1 MASDRE
7 SKIPPTGDLIR
18 GVPAP
23 AGTWP
28 DHQTS
33 SGVSPGKITRFPI
46 VLVGSEYWRGLVA
59 WLREKAVAE
68 GNIHAEELDL
78 FTIVDEPEEVVKVIT
93 RAHAEADFL
102 TPGSG
107 TDSD

>member
-28 DHQTS
+28 DHETS
-33 SGVSPGKITRFPI
+33 SG
-46 VLVGSEYWRGLVA
+46 
-59 WLREKAVAE
+59 REV
-68 GNIHAEELDL
+68 N
-78 FTIVDEPEEVVKVIT
+78 PNMN
-93 RAHAEADFL
+93 ADFMARTVIHPEL
-102 TPGSG
+102 VFGAEQAVRCR
-107 TDSD
+107 